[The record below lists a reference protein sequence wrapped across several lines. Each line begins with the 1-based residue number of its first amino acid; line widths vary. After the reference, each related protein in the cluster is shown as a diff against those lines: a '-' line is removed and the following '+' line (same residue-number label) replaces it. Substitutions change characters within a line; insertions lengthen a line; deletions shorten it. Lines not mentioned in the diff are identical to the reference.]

1 MNETTLESSPNYT
14 RNLII
19 SVLISLLITPIVKL
33 ILINAVPSLK
43 LRTLE
48 SITLYI
54 AITAIILIVL
64 SLRKGKKYK
73 LTQTSIIDSKTTVTY
88 KEISSIKLKKS
99 KISIPQDI
107 GTISIYKKNGNPIK
121 PTIILK
127 NIENAEKIYNKLIQ
141 EIVDTKE
148 SNEIIYKTK
157 PIPRY
162 WQANGETI
170 LQIIRITVIA
180 ILISLPSVYLPQ
192 ILNWTLNLNMTTLNI
207 KRIMDS
213 PTKNTLP
220 PMVYFELLLILSVIL
235 IILYIKERKL
245 KKTEYILRKG
255 YIEII
260 QKSIS
265 ITRKIWPYQN
275 FIETE
280 IKNKRL
286 KQKQIGTIHILIPNK
301 YRRGNTQQPLESL
314 NTRKNQTN
322 YYNIDEYQISKN
334 DIILKNCEN
343 PIIVYNKIQDILKS
357 KKENK
362 EENQKET
369 TNTIH
374 KKEEQESIPL
384 ITLKPKYK
392 RKTFIRTA
400 VSTTIMTYIILVT
413 MIQTVIEKSHEA
425 PQDLKASLIFYLIIF
440 VITVIT
446 IPIVIF
452 YIQKR
457 IKVTIYK
464 EKIEIKTGRTTEIIP
479 RENISELEIK
489 QTEAQKEYN
498 LCSLIIKK
506 DEKKYSSIEASPTPF
521 PNLPYSDKLKTIIE
535 TINHQ
540 QNTN

>member
-286 KQKQIGTIHILIPNK
+286 KQKQIGTIHIL
-301 YRRGNTQQPLESL
+301 
-314 NTRKNQTN
+314 
-322 YYNIDEYQISKN
+322 
-334 DIILKNCEN
+334 
-343 PIIVYNKIQDILKS
+343 
-357 KKENK
+357 
-362 EENQKET
+362 
-369 TNTIH
+369 
-374 KKEEQESIPL
+374 
-384 ITLKPKYK
+384 
-392 RKTFIRTA
+392 
-400 VSTTIMTYIILVT
+400 
-413 MIQTVIEKSHEA
+413 
-425 PQDLKASLIFYLIIF
+425 
-440 VITVIT
+440 
-446 IPIVIF
+446 
-452 YIQKR
+452 
-457 IKVTIYK
+457 
-464 EKIEIKTGRTTEIIP
+464 
-479 RENISELEIK
+479 
-489 QTEAQKEYN
+489 
-498 LCSLIIKK
+498 
-506 DEKKYSSIEASPTPF
+506 
-521 PNLPYSDKLKTIIE
+521 
-535 TINHQ
+535 
-540 QNTN
+540 

>member
-334 DIILKNCEN
+334 DIILKNCEK

-425 PQDLKASLIFYLIIF
+425 PKDLKASLIFYLIIF

-506 DEKKYSSIEASPTPF
+506 DEKKYSSIEASPTPS